1 MAYASVAVEGGL
13 FPSDLLDRIA
23 TGDAEGQRPAD
34 FGLDGARRLV
44 DEIQSA
50 FSDARSFWDA
60 FQRRL
65 ERSRESKTTI
75 TREDWVVPFLEL
87 LGFYQI
93 QVQRASAEA
102 GGEKYPI
109 SHRMGEDP
117 TAPPV
122 HIVALEQELDRR
134 EGARRS
140 PHALVQDYL
149 NRSDALWGIV
159 TNGRRL
165 RLLRD
170 SARLAKP
177 TYLEFDLEGMITGNL
192 YSEFVLLYRLTHSS
206 RFPRD
211 AASAHECLLERYYQ
225 QGIDEGGRVRDKL
238 RDGVEEALRVLGTA
252 FLAHADSR
260 ALRDRCAGGQMDA
273 PRYYRQ
279 LLRLVYRLL
288 FLMVAE
294 ERRLIFPPGADTTRQ
309 AVYARY
315 YSVTKLRHRAER
327 YFAGD
332 TNGDL
337 WLGLRETF
345 RLFRNNDAAQKLGLA
360 ALDGELF
367 SRQACEDLE
376 EAGCTNWALLTAIR
390 RLSTFVDEGTGRGRR
405 RSAGLRRRVN
415 YSGLDVE
422 EFGSVYESLL
432 DYHPQ
437 VTLDPPTFDLVAGSE
452 RRQTGSYYTPP
463 ELVRELIDYAL
474 VPVMEEA
481 LAKAKTPQ
489 EKEEALLELLVCD
502 PASGSGHFLLAA
514 ARRIARELAK
524 VRGGEDEPAPQEYRR
539 SLRDVIRSC
548 VYAVDKNPL
557 AVDLCKVA
565 LWLEGHNAGL
575 PLSFLDHHVKCGD
588 SLVGVFDLK
597 VLEEGIPDAAF
608 ERTDAG
614 QKDIARAL
622 RDRNRRERQ
631 GQLPL
636 APRKVEDRLSDLADG
651 FDELVEIPDD
661 TPERVAEK
669 TRRYDELRAAKDAL
683 DVTMACHLWTAPFFM
698 SLKAHDG
705 YSPTTAAL
713 HQFLRQPASVHA
725 QLVAEAQ
732 SLALDHRFFHWPLEF
747 PDVFMSGGFD
757 VVLSNP
763 PFMGGFRISQHFGEA
778 YRRYLTTVFA
788 PAGGTADL
796 CAYFYRRAYNLLQPS
811 GHLGMVA
818 TNTIGQGDT
827 REGGLQEIVRNAG
840 AIVFAQRFIKWPGAA
855 NVEVSLLAI
864 RRGPWSRPCL
874 LDGRPAEF
882 VSSRLDAEPEAEPR
896 RLREN
901 AGKCF
906 KGHVP
911 LGEGF
916 SMQPHAASAL
926 MDQNPRNRDCLFPY
940 VIGHDLNSRPDQS
953 PSRWI
958 IQFDERT
965 EREARSYPDLWEIVQ
980 DRVWPVRREKD
991 AQKYPRMVNE
1001 WWKFWN
1007 NRQELALVIAPL
1019 GRVLLRAQTSE
1030 THAPVFVPN
1039 GWIYDQKTVVFAFD
1053 DDYHFALIQS
1063 NAHEAWMRK
1072 FTSTMRSDVSYA
1084 PTDCFDTFPFPQEP
1098 APEDQE
1104 WAARVGAEYHEH
1116 RRQVMLA
1123 RNLGLTKTYNL
1134 FHNPECQDENI
1145 VRLREL
1151 HAEMDQTILACYRW
1165 QDIDP
1170 GHGFHRN
1177 ERGQTRYTISPEAR
1191 RDILRR
1197 LLELNLTIAER
1208 ERTGRLPPEH
1218 SARQVAS

>member
-109 SHRMGEDP
+109 SHRTGEDP

-159 TNGRRL
+159 TNGSRL

-211 AASAHECLLERYYQ
+211 AAAAHECLLERYYQ
-225 QGIDEGGRVRDKL
+225 QGIDEGGRVREKL
-238 RDGVEEALRVLGTA
+238 RDGVEEALKVLGTA
-252 FLAHADSR
+252 FLAHQDSR
-260 ALRDRCAGGQMDA
+260 ALRDRFAGGQLDA
-273 PRYYRQ
+273 PRFYRQ

-294 ERRLIFPPGADTTRQ
+294 ERRLIFPPGADMTRQ
-309 AVYARY
+309 AVYTKY
-315 YSVTKLRHRAER
+315 YGVTRLRDRAER
-327 YFAGD
+327 YFAAD

-345 RLFRNNDAAQKLGLA
+345 RLFRDNDAAQKLGLA

-376 EAGCTNWALLTAIR
+376 GAGCTNWALLTAIR
-390 RLSTFVDEGTGRGRR
+390 RLSIFVDEGPGRGRR
-405 RSAGLRRRVN
+405 RSGGIRRRVN

-432 DYHPQ
+432 DFHSQ
-437 VTLDPPTFDLVAGSE
+437 VTLVPPTFDLVAGSE

-463 ELVRELIDYAL
+463 ELVRELVDHAL

-489 EKEEALLELLVCD
+489 EKEETLLELLVCD
-502 PASGSGHFLLAA
+502 PAAGSGHFLLAA
-514 ARRIARELAK
+514 ARRIARELAR
-524 VRGGEDEPAPQEYRR
+524 VRTGEDEPAPEEYRQA
-539 SLRDVIRSC
+539 LRDVIRQC

-565 LWLEGHNAGL
+565 LWIEGHNAGL

-636 APRKVEDRLSDLADG
+636 APRKVEDRLSGLADG

-669 TRRYDELRAAKDAL
+669 TRRYDELRSTKDAL
-683 DVTMACHLWTAPFFM
+683 DAAMACHLWTAPFFM
-698 SLKAHDG
+698 TLRARDS
-705 YSPTTAAL
+705 YTPTTATL
-713 HQFLRQPASVHA
+713 HQFLRQPAAVHG
-725 QLVAEAQ
+725 QLAAEAQ

-747 PDVFMSGGFD
+747 PDVFAAGGFD

-763 PFMGGFRISQHFGEA
+763 PFMGGQKISGNFGDC
-778 YRRYLTTVFA
+778 YRRYLSLVYV
-788 PAGGTADL
+788 PAGATCDL
-796 CAYFYRRAYNLLQPS
+796 CGYVYRRAYSVLGP
-811 GHLGMVA
+811 GGRMGMVA
-818 TNTIGQGDT
+818 VNTISEGDT
-827 REGGLQEIVRNAG
+827 RRGSLAVLLQDGAEITFVRQF
-840 AIVFAQRFIKWPGAA
+840 VKWQGAA
-855 NVEVSLLAI
+855 NVEVSLVGIHKGALS
-864 RRGPWSRPCL
+864 SRVSPM
-874 LDGRPAEF
+874 LDGREVPF
-882 VSSRLDAEPEAEPR
+882 ISSRFDTEPEQEPAALEQNKR
-896 RLREN
+896 
-901 AGKCF
+901 KCF
-906 KGHVP
+906 QGSI
-911 LGEGF
+911 LQGMGF
-916 SMQPHAASAL
+916 VLEPEDAARLTA
-926 MDQNPRNRDCLFPY
+926 RDRANSQCLFPY
-940 VIGHDLNSRPDQS
+940 MNGEDLNSRPDHS
-953 PSRWI
+953 PSRWVI
-958 IQFDERT
+958 NFFDWPLPRAQRYADLMKIVEERVKP
-965 EREARSYPDLWEIVQ
+965 EREKINRKRNKE
-980 DRVWPVRREKD
+980 R
-991 AQKYPRMVNE
+991 
-1001 WWKFWN
+1001 WWIYAE
-1007 NRQELALVIAPL
+1007 NRPGLYGAIRGLQ
-1019 GRVLLRAQTSE
+1019 RVLVRAATSE
-1030 THAPVFVPN
+1030 LHMPVFVPN
-1039 GWIYDQKTVVFAFD
+1039 GIVYAHALYVFAFD
-1053 DDYHFALIQS
+1053 DDYHFALLQS
-1063 NAHEAWMRK
+1063 NAHEAWLRRNA
-1072 FTSTMRSDVSYA
+1072 STMRTDIRYT
-1084 PTDCFDTFPFPQEP
+1084 PTDCFETFPFPQDP
-1098 APEDQE
+1098 SPEDRE
-1104 WAARVGAEYHEH
+1104 RANRLGAEYHEH
-1116 RRQVMLA
+1116 RRQAMLA

-1134 FHNPECQDENI
+1134 FHNPVCKDEDI

-1151 HAEMDQTILACYRW
+1151 HAEMDRAVLACYGW
-1165 QDIDP
+1165 QDLDP
-1170 GHGFHRN
+1170 GHGFYQN
-1177 ERGQTRYTISPEAR
+1177 ERGQTRYTVSPEAR
-1191 RDILRR
+1191 REILRR
-1197 LLELNLTIAER
+1197 LLELNLEIAESQ
-1208 ERTGRLPPEH
+1208 RTGPPLRAKAQEI
-1218 SARQVAS
+1218 AS